1 MDIHDLRQA
10 IANGR
15 RHPRALL
22 DQALARAESGDC
34 DHVWVVPPDRQGV
47 HAQLEAQ
54 EQRHGQALAHTPL
67 AGLAVSIKDL
77 FDVAGEATTAGSRL
91 LDAQHLAAAPARQ
104 DAPSVA
110 RLRTAGAVLFG
121 RTQMSEFAFSGVG
134 VNPHHGTP
142 RNPRDLAVDRVP
154 GGSSSGGAVS
164 VATGAAWAALGSDT
178 GGSLRI
184 PAALCGIVGFKSTAS
199 RVPTEGAFPLST
211 TLDTVGAMTLSVRD
225 AIRLHEVLAARTVVR
240 GSAPLSTCRL
250 AVPQSTMLDGLEP
263 AVARAFQRTLE
274 HLSAAGARIETI
286 ALPELDELPGLMARG
301 TLTAPEAHALHRD
314 WLAEHA
320 DLYDPRVRSRI
331 ERGGQMPASD
341 YIALL
346 RQRRAWITR
355 VEQVIAP
362 YDALLSPTVPIVA
375 PPLAQLSPGEA
386 RDDEFFRTNTL
397 LLRNPSAINF
407 LDGCALSLPC
417 HARGDLPV
425 GLMVWHAGG
434 HDDAV
439 LHVAQQAEAV
449 LHAALNTH

>member
-10 IANGR
+10 FASGR
-15 RHPRALL
+15 QQPRSLL
-22 DQALARAESGDC
+22 DQNLARAESGDC
-34 DHVWVVPPDRQGV
+34 DHVWVVAPDREAV
-47 HAQLEAQ
+47 HAQLAAL
-54 EQRHGQALAHTPL
+54 EQRRGPALAQTPL

-77 FDVAGEATTAGSRL
+77 FDVAGETTTAGSRL
-91 LDAQHLAAAPARQ
+91 LDSQHLAIAPAQQ
-104 DAPSVA
+104 DAPAVA
-110 RLRTAGAVLFG
+110 RLRAAGAVLFG

-164 VATGAAWAALGSDT
+164 VATGACWATLGSDT

-184 PAALCGIVGFKSTAS
+184 PAALCGIVGFKSTA
-199 RVPTEGAFPLST
+199 RLVPAEGAFPLST

-240 GSAPLSTCRL
+240 STAPLSTCRL
-250 AVPQSTMLDGLEP
+250 AVPQNTLLDSLEP
-263 AVARAFQRTLE
+263 AVARAFQRALE
-274 HLSAAGARIETI
+274 QLSAAGARIETI
-286 ALPELDELPGLMARG
+286 ALPELDELPALMARG
-301 TLTAPEAHALHRD
+301 TLPAAEAHALHRG
-314 WLAEHA
+314 WLAEHG

-331 ERGGQMPASD
+331 ERGGQMLAAD
-341 YIALL
+341 YIELL
-346 RQRRAWITR
+346 QHRRAWISR

-375 PPLAQLSPGEA
+375 PPLAQLSPGAA
-386 RDDEFFRTNTL
+386 RDDDFFRTNAL
-397 LLRNPSAINF
+397 LLRNPSVINF

-417 HARGDLPV
+417 QVRGELPV

-439 LHVAQQAEAV
+439 LHVAQQAEAALQV
-449 LHAALNTH
+449 ALNTH

>member
-1 MDIHDLRQA
+1 MDIHDLRLA
-10 IANGR
+10 FASGR
-15 RHPRALL
+15 KRPADLL

-34 DHVWVVPPDRQGV
+34 DHVWVAPPRREAV
-47 HAQLEAQ
+47 HAQLSALENRFGDRLAQ
-54 EQRHGQALAHTPL
+54 TPL
-67 AGLAVSIKDL
+67 AGLAVSVKDL
-77 FDVAGEATTAGSRL
+77 FDVSGETTTAGSKL
-91 LDAQHLAAAPARQ
+91 LDARHLNIPPARQ
-104 DAPSVA
+104 DAPAVA
-110 RLRTAGAVLFG
+110 RLRAAGAVLFG

-134 VNPHHGTP
+134 INPHHGTP

-184 PAALCGIVGFKSTAS
+184 PAALCGIVGFKATVQL
-199 RVPTEGAFPLST
+199 VPTGGAFPLST

-240 GSAPLSTCRL
+240 SPAPLSACRL
-250 AVPQSTMLDGLEP
+250 AVPQNTLLDGLEP
-263 AVARAFQRTLE
+263 AVARAFKGALE
-274 HLSAAGARIETI
+274 CLSAAGARIETI
-286 ALPELDELPGLMARG
+286 TLPELDELPGLMARG
-301 TLTAPEAHALHRD
+301 TLPAAEAHALHRD
-314 WLAEHA
+314 WLASHA

-331 ERGGQMPASD
+331 ERGGQMLAAD
-341 YIALL
+341 YIDLL
-346 RQRRAWITR
+346 RHRRDWIAR
-355 VEQVIAP
+355 VESAIAP

-386 RDDEFFRTNTL
+386 RDDDFFRVNAL
-397 LLRNPSAINF
+397 LLRNPSLVNF

-417 HARGDLPV
+417 QARGELPV

-439 LHVAQQAEAV
+439 LHVAQQAESA
-449 LHAALNTH
+449 LHNRL